1 MKCLLFHNRNSQLAP
16 VLNTFCSTKS
26 NCNRI
31 WNAAIT
37 NGLKADREQ
46 HLVINL
52 KTLGMRVFE
61 CTSMQRQFKDKMQSK
76 CNSNSI
82 TAVNYINTKNNDNN
96 TNKVIAVIKV
106 KQ

>member
-1 MKCLLFHNRNSQLAP
+1 
-16 VLNTFCSTKS
+16 
-26 NCNRI
+26 
-31 WNAAIT
+31 
-37 NGLKADREQ
+37 
-46 HLVINL
+46 
-52 KTLGMRVFE
+52 MRVFE

-96 TNKVIAVIKV
+96 TNKVITVVKV